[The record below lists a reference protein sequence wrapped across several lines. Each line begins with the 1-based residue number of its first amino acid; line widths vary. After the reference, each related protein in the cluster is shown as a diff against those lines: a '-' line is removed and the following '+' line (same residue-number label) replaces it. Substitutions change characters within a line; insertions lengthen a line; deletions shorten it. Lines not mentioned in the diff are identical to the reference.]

1 MRFLRDALLT
11 LAALAFAAAILGY
24 LFTRNGL
31 SARTDPPAIEK
42 AVAARVRW
50 LSIPSGAK
58 RQVSP
63 RAGNREAWVEGGR
76 QYEEHCAVCHEENGS
91 GKTEIGRNV
100 YPKVP
105 DLRLED
111 TQRLSDGALYFVIAN
126 GVRYTA
132 MPAWADEHTPDEIWK
147 MVAFIRR
154 LPKITPEELE
164 KVTDEDVGNHFPGG
178 SSLPGK

>member
-11 LAALAFAAAILGY
+11 LAALAVASAIVGF

-42 AVAARVRW
+42 AVAEHVRW
-50 LSIPSGAK
+50 LSIPSGAN
-58 RQVSP
+58 RLVNP
-63 RAGNREAWVEGGR
+63 FAGHANAWLDGGK
-76 QYEEHCAVCHEENGS
+76 QFEDHCAVCHEENGS

-111 TQRLSDGALYFVIAN
+111 TQRLSDGALYFIIAN

-132 MPAWADEHTPDEIWK
+132 MPAWAGEHTPEEIWK
-147 MVAFIRR
+147 MVSFVRK
-154 LPKITPEELE
+154 LPKATPDDLE
-164 KVTDEDVGNHFPGG
+164 KVTAAPD
-178 SSLPGK
+178 K

>member
-11 LAALAFAAAILGY
+11 LAALAAAGAVVGF

-42 AVAARVRW
+42 AVARQVRR
-50 LSIPSGAK
+50 LSIPSGAG
-58 RQVSP
+58 RQVNP
-63 RAGNREAWVEGGR
+63 FAGRPEAWVEGGR
-76 QYEEHCAVCHEENGS
+76 LFQDHCSVCHEENGS

-111 TQRLSDGALYFVIAN
+111 TQGLSDGALYFVIAN

-132 MPAWADEHTPDEIWK
+132 MPAWAGENSPEEIWK
-147 MVAFIRR
+147 MVSFVRK
-154 LPKITPEELE
+154 LPKATPEELE
-164 KVTDEDVGNHFPGG
+164 RTTGEGEK
-178 SSLPGK
+178 

>member
-11 LAALAFAAAILGY
+11 LAALAVGAALVGF

-42 AVAARVRW
+42 AMAERVRW

-58 RQVSP
+58 KKTNP
-63 RAGNREAWVEGGR
+63 FAGDANAWVDGGK
-76 QYEEHCAVCHEENGS
+76 QFQDHCAICHEENGS

-105 DLRLED
+105 DLRLEG
-111 TQRLSDGALYFVIAN
+111 TQELSDGALYFVISN

-132 MPAWADEHTPDEIWK
+132 MPAWADEHTPEEIWK
-147 MVAFIRR
+147 MVSFIRK
-154 LPKITPEELE
+154 LPKATPEELE
-164 KVTDEDVGNHFPGG
+164 KVTATDDE
-178 SSLPGK
+178 K

>member
-11 LAALAFAAAILGY
+11 LALLAMAGGVAGF

-31 SARTDPPAIEK
+31 SARTEPPAIEK
-42 AVAARVRW
+42 AVARRVRW
-50 LSIPSGAK
+50 LSLPSDAK
-58 RQVSP
+58 RKVNP
-63 RAGNREAWVEGGR
+63 FARDANAWAEGGR
-76 QYEEHCAVCHEENGS
+76 TFEDHCAVCHEENGS

-147 MVAFIRR
+147 MVSFIRK

-164 KVTDEDVGNHFPGG
+164 KVTSTD
-178 SSLPGK
+178 K

>member
-1 MRFLRDALLT
+1 MRFLRDALFT
-11 LAALAFAAAILGY
+11 LAALAVAAAVAGFF
-24 LFTRNGL
+24 FTRNGL

-42 AVAARVRW
+42 AVAERVRW
-50 LSIPSGAK
+50 LSIPSDAK
-58 RQVSP
+58 RKTNP
-63 RAGNREAWVEGGR
+63 HAGDANAWVTGGKR
-76 QYEEHCAVCHEENGS
+76 FQEHCAVCHEEDGS

-132 MPAWADEHTPDEIWK
+132 MPAWADENTPDEIWT
-147 MVAFIRR
+147 MVSFVRK

-164 KVTDEDVGNHFPGG
+164 RTTDGD
-178 SSLPGK
+178 K